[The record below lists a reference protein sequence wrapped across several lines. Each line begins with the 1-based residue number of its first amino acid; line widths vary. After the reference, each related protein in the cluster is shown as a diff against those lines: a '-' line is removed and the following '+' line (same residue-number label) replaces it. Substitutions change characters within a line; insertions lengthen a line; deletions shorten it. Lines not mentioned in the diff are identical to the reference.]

1 MSLRRRHRV
10 RLRRHVLILL
20 ENLPLER
27 DMRVRRECQALI
39 EAGYSVSV
47 ICPRGEEADKAE
59 PVPGVRVHAYPPPPS
74 GSTALTFLWEFVYS
88 WLAAAVLT
96 AKLSIAEPFDVLQA
110 CNPPDTYFALALPAK
125 LAGKSFVF
133 DHHDLSPELYAARFG
148 RRDIIWSA
156 LRLLERATFLT
167 ADHVI
172 ATNETFRRVAV
183 TRGAK
188 HDDAV
193 TVVRNGPLLDEVRP
207 RAGQPELKMG
217 RAFLCCWVGVMGNV
231 DDGIDVALEAVRHVV
246 RVMGR
251 DDCHFSF
258 IGDGDALGDMQTLT
272 NELGLDEFV
281 TFTGWLSRDA
291 VFAYLSTADLALQ
304 PDPKSERTDA
314 STASKTMEYMAFG
327 LPVVAFDVDETKRSA
342 GDAALYAHGNDP
354 VELAELIVGL
364 LDDPGRRTAMG
375 AIGRRRVESELAWD
389 HQKTKYIGIFE
400 RLLGPH
406 GADVAPAVSD

>member
-1 MSLRRRHRV
+1 
-10 RLRRHVLILL
+10 
-20 ENLPLER
+20 
-27 DMRVRRECQALI
+27 MRVRRECQALV
-39 EAGYSVSV
+39 EAGYSVSM
-47 ICPRGEEADKAE
+47 ICPRGEDKDNAE
-59 PVPGVRVHAYPPPPS
+59 TVPGVRVHAYPPPRP

-96 AKLSIAEPFDVLQA
+96 ARLSVTDPFDVVQA
-110 CNPPDTYFALALPAK
+110 CNPPDAYFALALPAK
-125 LAGKSFVF
+125 LAGKPFVF

-188 HDDAV
+188 SDDAV
-193 TVVRNGPLLDEVRP
+193 TVVRNGPLLEEVRP
-207 RAGQPELKMG
+207 RPSRPELKMG

-231 DDGIDVALEAVRHVV
+231 DDGIDIALQAVRHVI
-246 RVMGR
+246 RFLGR

-258 IGDGDALGDMQTLT
+258 IGDGDAFDDMQALSK
-272 NELGLDEFV
+272 EFGLEQFV
-281 TFTGWLSRDA
+281 TFTGWLSRGE

-327 LPVVAFDVDETKRSA
+327 LPVVAFDVEETRRSA
-342 GDAALYAHGNDP
+342 GDAASYATDNNP

-364 LDDPGRRTAMG
+364 LDDPDRRTAMG
-375 AIGRRRVESELAWD
+375 IAGRQRVESELAWD
-389 HQKTKYIGIFE
+389 HQKSKYLEIFE
-400 RLLGPH
+400 RLLGSD
-406 GADVAPAVSD
+406 GVDVAPTASA